1 MMFARRRCVV
11 CDGRSLNA
19 ELLGASKV
27 KVMLVE
33 DNVEVRSA
41 RVTRSTSDVRPEVEA
56 SCGRF
61 SLGPRKEGKIT
72 SYYYIISYYV
82 IVILFGLYS

>member
-61 SLGPRKEGKIT
+61 SLGPGEGYRNSDIDF
-72 SYYYIISYYV
+72 ILRIC
-82 IVILFGLYS
+82 IVVD